1 MKLEHYKHF
10 ISTFKKC
17 IQEFKPLNSKIFVGT
32 AAGGLAIVL
41 AIIAFSGTS
50 LISDVGD
57 GGFSPFQEP
66 EVLPLAIEF
75 HNLSVLEINEK
86 QATLKIEF
94 IVSNPN
100 FKSVMLQ
107 RLKYTV
113 FHDDTRIVAG
123 EVGSSPTGFVDT
135 SNYYLILNE
144 RPTTIGEKFIVKNT
158 GDAELWEKLEI
169 SLVEGKNALNWRITA
184 DAFSNL
190 SSLTSGQENIASF
203 EFTK

>member
-1 MKLEHYKHF
+1 MKLEYYKHF

-17 IQEFKPLNSKIFVGT
+17 IQESKPLNSKIFVGA

-41 AIIAFSGTS
+41 AIIAFSGT
-50 LISDVGD
+50 LISDVG
-57 GGFSPFQEP
+57 GGEFAPFQEP
-66 EVLPLAIEF
+66 EVLPLQIEF
-75 HNLSVLEINEK
+75 HNLSVLEISEK
-86 QATLKIEF
+86 QATLDIEF

-144 RPTTIGEKFIVKNT
+144 RPVTLGEKFIIKNT
-158 GDAELWEKLEI
+158 GDTELWEKLEM
-169 SLVEGKNALNWRITA
+169 SLAEGRNALNWRITA
-184 DAFSNL
+184 EAYSNL

>member
-1 MKLEHYKHF
+1 VKLEYYKHF
-10 ISTFKKC
+10 ISTFKKR
-17 IQEFKPLNSKIFVGT
+17 IQEFKPLNSKIFVGA

-41 AIIAFSGTS
+41 AVIAFSGT
-50 LISDVGD
+50 LISDVSD
-57 GGFSPFQEP
+57 GVFSPFQEP
-66 EVLPLAIEF
+66 EVLPLEIEF
-75 HNLSVLEINEK
+75 HNLSVLEISER
-86 QATLKIEF
+86 QATLDIEF

-144 RPTTIGEKFIVKNT
+144 RPVTLGEKFIVKNT
-158 GDAELWEKLEI
+158 GDAELWEKLEM
-169 SLVEGKNALNWRITA
+169 SLVEGKIALNWRITV

-190 SSLTSGQENIASF
+190 SSLTSGQENIVSF

>member
-1 MKLEHYKHF
+1 VKLEYYKHF

-17 IQEFKPLNSKIFVGT
+17 IQESKPLNSKIFVGA

-41 AIIAFSGTS
+41 AIIAFSGT
-50 LISDVGD
+50 LISDVG
-57 GGFSPFQEP
+57 GGEFAPFQEP
-66 EVLPLAIEF
+66 EVLPLQIEF
-75 HNLSVLEINEK
+75 HNLSVLEISEK
-86 QATLKIEF
+86 QATLDIEF

-100 FKSVMLQ
+100 FKSVMVQ

-123 EVGSSPTGFVDT
+123 EIGSSPTGFVDS

-144 RPTTIGEKFIVKNT
+144 RPVTLGEKFIIKNT
-158 GDAELWEKLEI
+158 GDTELWEKLEM
-169 SLVEGKNALNWRITA
+169 SLAEGRNALNWRITA
-184 DAFSNL
+184 EAYSNL
-190 SSLTSGQENIASF
+190 SSLTSGQENIVSF

>member
-1 MKLEHYKHF
+1 MKLEYYKHF
-10 ISTFKKC
+10 ISTFKKR
-17 IQEFKPLNSKIFVGT
+17 IQEFKPLNSKIFVGA

-41 AIIAFSGTS
+41 AVIAFSGT
-50 LISDVGD
+50 LISDVSD
-57 GGFSPFQEP
+57 GVFSPFQEP
-66 EVLPLAIEF
+66 EVLPLEIEF
-75 HNLSVLEINEK
+75 HNLSVLEISER
-86 QATLKIEF
+86 QATLDIEF

-144 RPTTIGEKFIVKNT
+144 RPVTLGEKFIVKNT
-158 GDAELWEKLEI
+158 GDAELWEKLEM
-169 SLVEGKNALNWRITA
+169 SLAEGKIALNWRITV

>member
-1 MKLEHYKHF
+1 MKLEYYKHF

-17 IQEFKPLNSKIFVGT
+17 IQESKPLNSKIFVGA

-41 AIIAFSGTS
+41 AIIAFSGT
-50 LISDVGD
+50 LISDVG
-57 GGFSPFQEP
+57 GGEFAPFQEP
-66 EVLPLAIEF
+66 EVLPLQIEF
-75 HNLSVLEINEK
+75 HNLSVLEISEK
-86 QATLKIEF
+86 QATLDIEF

-100 FKSVMLQ
+100 FKSVMVQ

-123 EVGSSPTGFVDT
+123 EIGSSPTGFVDS

-144 RPTTIGEKFIVKNT
+144 RPVTLGEKFIVKNT

-169 SLVEGKNALNWRITA
+169 SLVEEKNALNWRITA
-184 DAFSNL
+184 EAFSNL

>member
-1 MKLEHYKHF
+1 MKLEYYKHF

-17 IQEFKPLNSKIFVGT
+17 IQESKSLNSKIFVGA

-41 AIIAFSGTS
+41 AIIAFSGT
-50 LISDVGD
+50 LISDVG
-57 GGFSPFQEP
+57 GGEFAPFQEP
-66 EVLPLAIEF
+66 EVLPLQIEF
-75 HNLSVLEINEK
+75 HNLSVLEISEK
-86 QATLKIEF
+86 QATLDIEF

-144 RPTTIGEKFIVKNT
+144 RPVTLGEKFIIKNT
-158 GDAELWEKLEI
+158 GDTELWEKLEM
-169 SLVEGKNALNWRITA
+169 SLAEGRNALNWRITA
-184 DAFSNL
+184 EAYSNL

>member
-1 MKLEHYKHF
+1 MKLEYYKHF

-17 IQEFKPLNSKIFVGT
+17 IQEFKPLNSKIFVGA

-41 AIIAFSGTS
+41 AIIAFSGT
-50 LISDVGD
+50 LISDVG
-57 GGFSPFQEP
+57 GGEFAPFQEP
-66 EVLPLAIEF
+66 EVLPLQIEF
-75 HNLSVLEINEK
+75 HNLSVLEISEK
-86 QATLKIEF
+86 QATLDIEF

-100 FKSVMLQ
+100 FKSVMVQ

-123 EVGSSPTGFVDT
+123 EIGSSPTGFVDS

-144 RPTTIGEKFIVKNT
+144 RPVTLGEKFIIKNT
-158 GDAELWEKLEI
+158 GDTELWEKLEM
-169 SLVEGKNALNWRITA
+169 SLAEGRNALNWRITA
-184 DAFSNL
+184 EAYSNL

>member
-1 MKLEHYKHF
+1 MKLEYYKHF

-17 IQEFKPLNSKIFVGT
+17 IQEFKPLNSKIFVGA
-32 AAGGLAIVL
+32 AAGVL
-41 AIIAFSGTS
+41 AAVLAVIVFSGNS

-57 GGFSPFQEP
+57 GGFSPFQEQ
-66 EVLPLAIEF
+66 EVLPLGIEF

-86 QATLKIEF
+86 QATLEIEF

-144 RPTTIGEKFIVKNT
+144 RPVTLGEKFIVKNT

>member
-1 MKLEHYKHF
+1 MKLEYYKHF

-17 IQEFKPLNSKIFVGT
+17 IQESKPLNSKIFVGA

-41 AIIAFSGTS
+41 AIIAFSGT
-50 LISDVGD
+50 LLSDVG
-57 GGFSPFQEP
+57 GGEFAPFQEP
-66 EVLPLAIEF
+66 EVLPLEIEF
-75 HNLSVLEINEK
+75 HNLSVLEISEK
-86 QATLKIEF
+86 QATLDIEF

-144 RPTTIGEKFIVKNT
+144 RPVTLGEKFIVKNT

-184 DAFSNL
+184 EAYSNL
-190 SSLTSGQENIASF
+190 SSLTSGQENIVSF

>member
-1 MKLEHYKHF
+1 MKLEYYKHF

-17 IQEFKPLNSKIFVGT
+17 IQESKPLNSKIFVGA

-41 AIIAFSGTS
+41 AIIAFSGT
-50 LISDVGD
+50 LLSDVG
-57 GGFSPFQEP
+57 GGEFAPFQEP
-66 EVLPLAIEF
+66 EVLPLQIEF
-75 HNLSVLEINEK
+75 HNLSVLEISEK
-86 QATLKIEF
+86 QATLDIEF

-135 SNYYLILNE
+135 SNYFLILNE
-144 RPTTIGEKFIVKNT
+144 RPVTLGEKFIVKNT

-184 DAFSNL
+184 EAYSNL

>member
-1 MKLEHYKHF
+1 MKLEYYKHF

-17 IQEFKPLNSKIFVGT
+17 IQESKPLNSKIFVGA

-41 AIIAFSGTS
+41 AIIAFSGT
-50 LISDVGD
+50 LISDVG
-57 GGFSPFQEP
+57 GGEFAPFQEP
-66 EVLPLAIEF
+66 EVLPLQIEF
-75 HNLSVLEINEK
+75 HNLSVLEISEK
-86 QATLKIEF
+86 QATLDIEF

-144 RPTTIGEKFIVKNT
+144 RPVTLGEKFIIKNT
-158 GDAELWEKLEI
+158 GDTELWEKLEM
-169 SLVEGKNALNWRITA
+169 SLAEGKNALNWRITA
-184 DAFSNL
+184 EAYSNL

>member
-1 MKLEHYKHF
+1 MKLEYYKHF

-17 IQEFKPLNSKIFVGT
+17 IQESKPLNSKIFVGA

-41 AIIAFSGTS
+41 AIIAFSGT
-50 LISDVGD
+50 LISDVG
-57 GGFSPFQEP
+57 GGEFAPFQEP
-66 EVLPLAIEF
+66 EVLPLQIEF
-75 HNLSVLEINEK
+75 HNLSVLEISEK
-86 QATLKIEF
+86 QATLDIEF

-144 RPTTIGEKFIVKNT
+144 RPVTLGEKFIVKNT
-158 GDAELWEKLEI
+158 GDAELWEKLEM
-169 SLVEGKNALNWRITA
+169 SLAEGKNTLNWRITV

-190 SSLTSGQENIASF
+190 SSLTSGQENIVSF

>member
-1 MKLEHYKHF
+1 MKLEYYKHF

-17 IQEFKPLNSKIFVGT
+17 IQEFKPLNSKIFVGA

-41 AIIAFSGTS
+41 AIIAFSGT
-50 LISDVGD
+50 LISDI
-57 GGFSPFQEP
+57 GGGEFAPFQEP
-66 EVLPLAIEF
+66 EVLPLQIEF
-75 HNLSVLEINEK
+75 HNLSVLEISEK
-86 QATLKIEF
+86 QATLDIEF

-100 FKSVMLQ
+100 FKSVMVQ

-123 EVGSSPTGFVDT
+123 EIGSSPTGFVDS

-144 RPTTIGEKFIVKNT
+144 RPVTLGEKFIIKNT
-158 GDAELWEKLEI
+158 GDTELWEKLEM
-169 SLVEGKNALNWRITA
+169 SLAEGRNALNWRITA
-184 DAFSNL
+184 EAYSNL

>member
-1 MKLEHYKHF
+1 MKLEYYKHF

-17 IQEFKPLNSKIFVGT
+17 IQESKPLNSKIFVGA

-41 AIIAFSGTS
+41 AIIAFSGT
-50 LISDVGD
+50 LISDVG
-57 GGFSPFQEP
+57 GGEFAPFQEP
-66 EVLPLAIEF
+66 EVLPLQIEF
-75 HNLSVLEINEK
+75 HNLSVLEISEK
-86 QATLKIEF
+86 QATLDIEF

-135 SNYYLILNE
+135 SNYFLILNE
-144 RPTTIGEKFIVKNT
+144 RPVTLGEKFIVKNT

-184 DAFSNL
+184 EAYSNL

>member
-17 IQEFKPLNSKIFVGT
+17 IQESKSLNSKIFVGA

-41 AIIAFSGTS
+41 AIIAFSGT
-50 LISDVGD
+50 LISDVG
-57 GGFSPFQEP
+57 GGEFAPFQEP
-66 EVLPLAIEF
+66 EVLPLQIEF
-75 HNLSVLEINEK
+75 HNLSVLEISEK
-86 QATLKIEF
+86 QATLDIEF

-100 FKSVMLQ
+100 FKSVMVQ

-123 EVGSSPTGFVDT
+123 EIGSSPTGFVDS

-144 RPTTIGEKFIVKNT
+144 RPVTLGEKFIIKNT
-158 GDAELWEKLEI
+158 GDTELWEKLEM
-169 SLVEGKNALNWRITA
+169 SLAEGRNALNWRITA
-184 DAFSNL
+184 EAYSNL

>member
-1 MKLEHYKHF
+1 MKLEYYKHF

-17 IQEFKPLNSKIFVGT
+17 IQESKPLNSKIFVGA

-41 AIIAFSGTS
+41 AIIAFSGT
-50 LISDVGD
+50 LISDVG
-57 GGFSPFQEP
+57 GGEFVPFQEP
-66 EVLPLAIEF
+66 EVLPLQIEF
-75 HNLSVLEINEK
+75 HNLSVLEISEK
-86 QATLKIEF
+86 QATLDIEF

-100 FKSVMLQ
+100 FKSVMVQ

-123 EVGSSPTGFVDT
+123 EIGSSPTGFVDS

-144 RPTTIGEKFIVKNT
+144 RPVTLGEKFIIKNT
-158 GDAELWEKLEI
+158 GDTELWEKLEM
-169 SLVEGKNALNWRITA
+169 SLAEGRNALNWRITA
-184 DAFSNL
+184 EAYSNL

>member
-1 MKLEHYKHF
+1 VKLEYYKHF

-17 IQEFKPLNSKIFVGT
+17 IQESKPLNSKIFVGV

-41 AIIAFSGTS
+41 AIIAFSGT
-50 LISDVGD
+50 LISDVG
-57 GGFSPFQEP
+57 GGEFAPFQEP
-66 EVLPLAIEF
+66 EVLPLQIEF
-75 HNLSVLEINEK
+75 HNLSVLEISEK
-86 QATLKIEF
+86 QATLDIEF

-144 RPTTIGEKFIVKNT
+144 RPVTIGEKFIVKNT

-184 DAFSNL
+184 EAYSNL

>member
-1 MKLEHYKHF
+1 MKLEYYKHF

-17 IQEFKPLNSKIFVGT
+17 IQEFKPLNSKIFVGA

-41 AIIAFSGTS
+41 AIIAFSGT
-50 LISDVGD
+50 LISDVG
-57 GGFSPFQEP
+57 GGEFAPFQEP
-66 EVLPLAIEF
+66 EVLPLQIEF
-75 HNLSVLEINEK
+75 HNLSVLEISEK
-86 QATLKIEF
+86 QATLDIEF

-135 SNYYLILNE
+135 SNYFLILNE
-144 RPTTIGEKFIVKNT
+144 RPVTLGEKFIVKNT
-158 GDAELWEKLEI
+158 GDAELWEKLEM

-184 DAFSNL
+184 EAYSNL

>member
-1 MKLEHYKHF
+1 MKLEYYKHF

-17 IQEFKPLNSKIFVGT
+17 IQESKPLNSKIFVGV

-41 AIIAFSGTS
+41 TIIAFSGT
-50 LISDVGD
+50 LISDVG
-57 GGFSPFQEP
+57 GGEFAPFQEP
-66 EVLPLAIEF
+66 EVLPLQIEF
-75 HNLSVLEINEK
+75 HNLSVLEISEK
-86 QATLKIEF
+86 QATLDIEF

-144 RPTTIGEKFIVKNT
+144 RPVTIGEKFIVKNT

-184 DAFSNL
+184 EAYSNL

>member
-1 MKLEHYKHF
+1 MKLEYYKHF
-10 ISTFKKC
+10 ISTFKKR
-17 IQEFKPLNSKIFVGT
+17 IQEFKPLNSKIFVGA

-41 AIIAFSGTS
+41 AVIAFSGT
-50 LISDVGD
+50 LISDVSD
-57 GGFSPFQEP
+57 GVFSPFQEP
-66 EVLPLAIEF
+66 EVLPLEIEF
-75 HNLSVLEINEK
+75 HNLSVLEISER

-144 RPTTIGEKFIVKNT
+144 RPVTLGEKFIVKNT
-158 GDAELWEKLEI
+158 GDAELWEKLEM
-169 SLVEGKNALNWRITA
+169 SLAEGKIALNWRITV

>member
-1 MKLEHYKHF
+1 MKLEYYKHF

-17 IQEFKPLNSKIFVGT
+17 IQESKPLNSKIFVGA

-41 AIIAFSGTS
+41 AIIAFSGT
-50 LISDVGD
+50 LISDVG
-57 GGFSPFQEP
+57 GGEFAPFQEP
-66 EVLPLAIEF
+66 EVLPLQIEF
-75 HNLSVLEINEK
+75 HNLSVLEISEK
-86 QATLKIEF
+86 QATLDIEF

-100 FKSVMLQ
+100 FKSVMVQ

-123 EVGSSPTGFVDT
+123 EIGSSPTGFVDS

-144 RPTTIGEKFIVKNT
+144 RPVTLGEKFIVKNT

-169 SLVEGKNALNWRITA
+169 SFVEGKNALNWRITA
-184 DAFSNL
+184 ESYSNL

>member
-1 MKLEHYKHF
+1 MKLEYYKHF

-17 IQEFKPLNSKIFVGT
+17 IQESKSLNSKIFVGA

-41 AIIAFSGTS
+41 AIIAFSGT
-50 LISDVGD
+50 LISDVG
-57 GGFSPFQEP
+57 GGEFAPFQEP
-66 EVLPLAIEF
+66 EVLPLQIEF
-75 HNLSVLEINEK
+75 HNLSVLEISEK
-86 QATLKIEF
+86 QATLDIEF

-144 RPTTIGEKFIVKNT
+144 RPVTLGEKFIVKNT

-184 DAFSNL
+184 EAYSNL

>member
-1 MKLEHYKHF
+1 VKLEYYKHF
-10 ISTFKKC
+10 ISTFKKR
-17 IQEFKPLNSKIFVGT
+17 IQEFKPLNSKIFVGA

-41 AIIAFSGTS
+41 AVIAFSGT
-50 LISDVGD
+50 LISDVSD
-57 GGFSPFQEP
+57 GVFSPFQEP
-66 EVLPLAIEF
+66 EVLPLEIEF
-75 HNLSVLEINEK
+75 HNLSVLEISER
-86 QATLKIEF
+86 QATLDIDF

-144 RPTTIGEKFIVKNT
+144 RPVTLGEKFIVKNT
-158 GDAELWEKLEI
+158 GDAELWEKLEM
-169 SLVEGKNALNWRITA
+169 SLAEGKIALNWRITV

>member
-1 MKLEHYKHF
+1 MKLEYYKHF

-17 IQEFKPLNSKIFVGT
+17 IQESKPLNSKIFVGA

-41 AIIAFSGTS
+41 AIIAFSGT
-50 LISDVGD
+50 LISDVG
-57 GGFSPFQEP
+57 GGEFAPFQEP
-66 EVLPLAIEF
+66 EVLPLQIEF
-75 HNLSVLEINEK
+75 HNLSVLEISEK
-86 QATLKIEF
+86 QATLDIEF

-100 FKSVMLQ
+100 FKSVMVQ

-123 EVGSSPTGFVDT
+123 EIGSSPTGFVDT

-144 RPTTIGEKFIVKNT
+144 RPVTLGEKFIIKNT
-158 GDAELWEKLEI
+158 GDTELWEKLEM
-169 SLVEGKNALNWRITA
+169 SLAEGRNALNWRITA
-184 DAFSNL
+184 EAYSNL
-190 SSLTSGQENIASF
+190 SSLTSGQENIVSF

>member
-1 MKLEHYKHF
+1 MKLEYYKHF
-10 ISTFKKC
+10 NSTFKKC
-17 IQEFKPLNSKIFVGT
+17 IQESKPLNSKIFVGA
-32 AAGGLAIVL
+32 AAGGLEIVL
-41 AIIAFSGTS
+41 AIIAFSGT
-50 LISDVGD
+50 LISDVG
-57 GGFSPFQEP
+57 GGEFAPFQEP
-66 EVLPLAIEF
+66 EVLPLQIEF
-75 HNLSVLEINEK
+75 HNLSVLEISEK
-86 QATLKIEF
+86 QATLDIEF

-144 RPTTIGEKFIVKNT
+144 RPVTLGEKFIVKNT
-158 GDAELWEKLEI
+158 GDAELWEKLEM
-169 SLVEGKNALNWRITA
+169 SLAEGKIALNWRITV

>member
-1 MKLEHYKHF
+1 MKLEYYKHF

-17 IQEFKPLNSKIFVGT
+17 IQESKPLNSKIFVGA

-41 AIIAFSGTS
+41 AIIAFSGT
-50 LISDVGD
+50 LISDVG
-57 GGFSPFQEP
+57 GGEFAPFQEP
-66 EVLPLAIEF
+66 EVLPLQIEF
-75 HNLSVLEINEK
+75 HNLSVLEISEK
-86 QATLKIEF
+86 QATLDIEF

-100 FKSVMLQ
+100 FKSVMVQ

-144 RPTTIGEKFIVKNT
+144 RPVTLGEKFIIKNT
-158 GDAELWEKLEI
+158 GDTELWEKLEM
-169 SLVEGKNALNWRITA
+169 SLAEGRNALNWRITA
-184 DAFSNL
+184 EAYSNL
-190 SSLTSGQENIASF
+190 SSLTSGQENIVSF

>member
-1 MKLEHYKHF
+1 MKLEYYKHF

-17 IQEFKPLNSKIFVGT
+17 IQELKPLNSKIFVGA

-41 AIIAFSGTS
+41 AIIAFSGT
-50 LISDVGD
+50 LLSDVG
-57 GGFSPFQEP
+57 GGEFAPFQEP
-66 EVLPLAIEF
+66 EVLPLQIEF
-75 HNLSVLEINEK
+75 HNLSVLEISEK
-86 QATLKIEF
+86 QATLDIEF

-144 RPTTIGEKFIVKNT
+144 RPVTLGEKFIVKNT
-158 GDAELWEKLEI
+158 GDAELWEKLEM
-169 SLVEGKNALNWRITA
+169 SLAEGKIALNWRIA
-184 DAFSNL
+184 VDAFSNL

>member
-1 MKLEHYKHF
+1 MKLEYYKHF

-17 IQEFKPLNSKIFVGT
+17 IQEFKPLNSKIFVGA

-41 AIIAFSGTS
+41 AIIAFSGT
-50 LISDVGD
+50 LISDVG
-57 GGFSPFQEP
+57 GGEFAPFQEP
-66 EVLPLAIEF
+66 EVLPLQIEF
-75 HNLSVLEINEK
+75 HNLSVLEISEK
-86 QATLKIEF
+86 QATLDIEF

-144 RPTTIGEKFIVKNT
+144 RPVTLGEKFIIKNT
-158 GDAELWEKLEI
+158 GDTELWEKLEM
-169 SLVEGKNALNWRITA
+169 SLAEGRNALNWRITA
-184 DAFSNL
+184 EAYSNL

>member
-1 MKLEHYKHF
+1 M
-10 ISTFKKC
+10 
-17 IQEFKPLNSKIFVGT
+17 NSKIFVGA

-41 AIIAFSGTS
+41 AVIAFSGT
-50 LISDVGD
+50 LISDVSD
-57 GGFSPFQEP
+57 GVFSPFQEP
-66 EVLPLAIEF
+66 EVLPLEIEF
-75 HNLSVLEINEK
+75 HNLSVLEISER
-86 QATLKIEF
+86 QATLDIEF

-135 SNYYLILNE
+135 SNYFLILNE
-144 RPTTIGEKFIVKNT
+144 RPVTLGEKFIVKNT
-158 GDAELWEKLEI
+158 GDAELWEKLEM
-169 SLVEGKNALNWRITA
+169 SLVEGKIALNWRITV

>member
-1 MKLEHYKHF
+1 MKLEYYKHF

-17 IQEFKPLNSKIFVGT
+17 IQEFKPLNSKIFVGA

-41 AIIAFSGTS
+41 AIIAFSGT
-50 LISDVGD
+50 LISDVG
-57 GGFSPFQEP
+57 GGEFAPFQEP
-66 EVLPLAIEF
+66 EVLPLQIEF
-75 HNLSVLEINEK
+75 HNLSVLEISEK
-86 QATLKIEF
+86 QATLDIEF

-123 EVGSSPTGFVDT
+123 EIGSSPTGFVDS

-144 RPTTIGEKFIVKNT
+144 RPVTLGEKFIIKNT
-158 GDAELWEKLEI
+158 GDTELWEKLEM
-169 SLVEGKNALNWRITA
+169 SLAEGRNALNWRITA
-184 DAFSNL
+184 EAYSNL
-190 SSLTSGQENIASF
+190 SSLTSGQENIVSF

>member
-1 MKLEHYKHF
+1 MKLEYYKHF

-17 IQEFKPLNSKIFVGT
+17 IQEYKSLNSKIFVGA

-41 AIIAFSGTS
+41 AIIAFSGT
-50 LISDVGD
+50 LISDVG
-57 GGFSPFQEP
+57 GGEFAPFQEP
-66 EVLPLAIEF
+66 EVLPLQIEF
-75 HNLSVLEINEK
+75 HNLSVLEISEK
-86 QATLKIEF
+86 QATLDIEF

-100 FKSVMLQ
+100 FKSVMVQ

-123 EVGSSPTGFVDT
+123 EIGSSPTGFVDS

-144 RPTTIGEKFIVKNT
+144 RPVTLGEKFIIKNT
-158 GDAELWEKLEI
+158 GDTELWEKLEM
-169 SLVEGKNALNWRITA
+169 SLAEGRNALNWRITA
-184 DAFSNL
+184 EAYSNL

>member
-1 MKLEHYKHF
+1 MKLEYYKHF

-17 IQEFKPLNSKIFVGT
+17 IQESKPLNSKIFVGA

-41 AIIAFSGTS
+41 AIIAFSGT
-50 LISDVGD
+50 LISDVG
-57 GGFSPFQEP
+57 GGEFAPFQEP
-66 EVLPLAIEF
+66 EVLPLQIEF
-75 HNLSVLEINEK
+75 HNLSVLEISEK
-86 QATLKIEF
+86 QATLDIEF

-100 FKSVMLQ
+100 FKSVMVQ

-123 EVGSSPTGFVDT
+123 EIGSSPTGFVDT
-135 SNYYLILNE
+135 SNYFLILNE
-144 RPTTIGEKFIVKNT
+144 RPVTLGEKFIVKNT
-158 GDAELWEKLEI
+158 GDAELWEKLEM

-184 DAFSNL
+184 EAYSNL

>member
-1 MKLEHYKHF
+1 MKLEYYKHF

-17 IQEFKPLNSKIFVGT
+17 IQESKPLNSKIFVGA
-32 AAGGLAIVL
+32 AAGGLGIVL
-41 AIIAFSGTS
+41 AVIAFSGT
-50 LISDVGD
+50 LISDVG
-57 GGFSPFQEP
+57 GGEFAPFQEP
-66 EVLPLAIEF
+66 EVLPLEIEF
-75 HNLSVLEINEK
+75 HNLSVLEISER
-86 QATLKIEF
+86 QATLEIEF

-144 RPTTIGEKFIVKNT
+144 RPVTLGEKFIVKNT
-158 GDAELWEKLEI
+158 GDAELWEKLEM
-169 SLVEGKNALNWRITA
+169 SLAEGKIALNWRIA
-184 DAFSNL
+184 VDAFSNL

>member
-1 MKLEHYKHF
+1 MKLEYYKHF
-10 ISTFKKC
+10 ISTFKKR
-17 IQEFKPLNSKIFVGT
+17 IQEFKPLNSKIFVGA

-41 AIIAFSGTS
+41 AVIAFSGT
-50 LISDVGD
+50 LISDVSD
-57 GGFSPFQEP
+57 GVFSPFQEP
-66 EVLPLAIEF
+66 EVLPLGIEF
-75 HNLSVLEINEK
+75 HNLSVLEISER

-144 RPTTIGEKFIVKNT
+144 RPVTLGEKFIVKNT
-158 GDAELWEKLEI
+158 GDAELWEKLEM
-169 SLVEGKNALNWRITA
+169 SLAEGKIALNWRITV

>member
-1 MKLEHYKHF
+1 MKLEYYKHF

-17 IQEFKPLNSKIFVGT
+17 IQESKPLNSKIFVGA

-41 AIIAFSGTS
+41 AIIAFSGT
-50 LISDVGD
+50 LISDVG
-57 GGFSPFQEP
+57 GGEFAPFQEP
-66 EVLPLAIEF
+66 EVLPLQIEF
-75 HNLSVLEINEK
+75 HNLSVLEISEK
-86 QATLKIEF
+86 QATLDIEF

-135 SNYYLILNE
+135 SNYFLILNE
-144 RPTTIGEKFIVKNT
+144 RPVTLGEKFIVKNT
-158 GDAELWEKLEI
+158 GDAELWEKLEM

-184 DAFSNL
+184 EAYSNL

>member
-1 MKLEHYKHF
+1 M
-10 ISTFKKC
+10 
-17 IQEFKPLNSKIFVGT
+17 NSKIFVGA

-41 AIIAFSGTS
+41 AVIAFSGT
-50 LISDVGD
+50 LISDVSD
-57 GGFSPFQEP
+57 GAFSPFQEP
-66 EVLPLAIEF
+66 EVLPLEIEF
-75 HNLSVLEINEK
+75 HNLSVLEISER
-86 QATLKIEF
+86 QATLEIEF

-144 RPTTIGEKFIVKNT
+144 RPVTLGEKFIVKNT

>member
-10 ISTFKKC
+10 ISTFKKR
-17 IQEFKPLNSKIFVGT
+17 IQEFKPLNSKIFVGA

-41 AIIAFSGTS
+41 AVIAFSGT
-50 LISDVGD
+50 LISDVSD
-57 GGFSPFQEP
+57 GVFSPFQEP
-66 EVLPLAIEF
+66 EVLPLEIEF
-75 HNLSVLEINEK
+75 HNLSVLEISER
-86 QATLKIEF
+86 QATLEIEF

-113 FHDDTRIVAG
+113 FHDDTRIVVG

-144 RPTTIGEKFIVKNT
+144 RPVTLGEKFIVKNT
-158 GDAELWEKLEI
+158 GDAELWEKLEM
-169 SLVEGKNALNWRITA
+169 SLAEGKIALNWRITV

>member
-1 MKLEHYKHF
+1 MKLEYYKHF

-17 IQEFKPLNSKIFVGT
+17 IQESKPLNSKIFVGA

-41 AIIAFSGTS
+41 AIIAFSGT
-50 LISDVGD
+50 LISDVG
-57 GGFSPFQEP
+57 GGEFAPFQEP
-66 EVLPLAIEF
+66 EVLPLQIEF
-75 HNLSVLEINEK
+75 HNLSVLEISEK
-86 QATLKIEF
+86 QATLDIEF

-100 FKSVMLQ
+100 FKSVMVQ

-123 EVGSSPTGFVDT
+123 EIGSSPTGFVDS

-144 RPTTIGEKFIVKNT
+144 RPVTLGEKFIIKNT
-158 GDAELWEKLEI
+158 GDAELWEKLEM
-169 SLVEGKNALNWRITA
+169 SLAEGRNALNWRITA
-184 DAFSNL
+184 EAYSNL

>member
-1 MKLEHYKHF
+1 VKLEYYKHF
-10 ISTFKKC
+10 ISTFKKR
-17 IQEFKPLNSKIFVGT
+17 IQEFKPLNSKIFVGA

-41 AIIAFSGTS
+41 AVIAFSGT
-50 LISDVGD
+50 LISDVSD
-57 GGFSPFQEP
+57 GVFSPFQEP
-66 EVLPLAIEF
+66 EVLPLEIEF
-75 HNLSVLEINEK
+75 HNLSVLEISER
-86 QATLKIEF
+86 QATLDIEF

-144 RPTTIGEKFIVKNT
+144 RPVTLGEKFIVKNT
-158 GDAELWEKLEI
+158 GDAELWEKLEM
-169 SLVEGKNALNWRITA
+169 SLAEGKIALNWRITV

-190 SSLTSGQENIASF
+190 SSLTSGQENIVSF

>member
-1 MKLEHYKHF
+1 VKLEYYKHF

-17 IQEFKPLNSKIFVGT
+17 IQESKPLNSKIFVGV

-41 AIIAFSGTS
+41 AIIAFSGT
-50 LISDVGD
+50 LISDVG
-57 GGFSPFQEP
+57 GGEFAPFQEP
-66 EVLPLAIEF
+66 EVLPLQIEF
-75 HNLSVLEINEK
+75 HNLSVLEISEK
-86 QATLKIEF
+86 QATLDIEF

-100 FKSVMLQ
+100 FKSVMVQ

-123 EVGSSPTGFVDT
+123 EIGSSPTGFVDS

-144 RPTTIGEKFIVKNT
+144 RPVTLGEKFIIKNT
-158 GDAELWEKLEI
+158 GDTELWEKLEM
-169 SLVEGKNALNWRITA
+169 SLAEGRNALNWRITA
-184 DAFSNL
+184 EAYSNL